1 MVFTIDNIP
10 KSLSLSIEG
19 ENKII
24 QYAFD
29 FSEWFNTYGEG
40 TFFIKVQRPTEDTPY
55 IAAAVAID
63 NNTHI
68 AIWTVTYTDTS
79 INGIGAIELNY
90 VGQNFHRK
98 SPIIKTVITNSLQ
111 PEGEA
116 PDAYDDWMTH
126 LAELADTTYDNAS
139 SAAQSAMEAKE
150 YRVQF
155 EDENSDGNIEIR
167 WGSEE

>member
-1 MVFTIDNIP
+1 MFTVDNLP

-29 FSEWFNTYGEG
+29 FSEWYDTYGEG
-40 TFFIKVQRPTEDTPY
+40 TFFIKVQRPTEDIPY

-68 AIWTVTYTDTS
+68 AIWTATYTDTA

-90 VGQNFHRK
+90 VGDNFHKK
-98 SPIIKTVITNSLQ
+98 SPIIKTVITNALQ

-126 LAELADTTYDNAS
+126 LAELAETTTENAS
-139 SAAQSAMEAKE
+139 SAAQSAIEAQE
-150 YRVQF
+150 YRVKF
-155 EDENSDGNIEIR
+155 DDENQDGNIEIR
-167 WGSEE
+167 WGGE